1 MNRLLS
7 LALIFIVVATGC
19 SRLSEVNVMNVE
31 VRSFQLISTSKAN
44 IELECLVQNPSNKDI
59 ILVSADALLR
69 KGEINFA
76 TATLVKSDTIPPK
89 TQNLYRAVFLI
100 DIQDPLA
107 LLAMGLN
114 ISKWSYSDF
123 RIDAKAVVKAS
134 GVAKRTIKFKDV
146 LLKDLINRL

>member
-1 MNRLLS
+1 MNRLLY
-7 LALIFIVVATGC
+7 LALIFIVIATSC

-31 VRSFQLISTSKAN
+31 VRSFQLLSTSKAN
-44 IELECLVQNPSNKDI
+44 LELECLVQNPSNKD
-59 ILVSADALLR
+59 LVLESADALLK
-69 KGEINFA
+69 KGGIDFA
-76 TATLVKSDTIPPK
+76 TATLVSADTIPPK

-100 DIQDPLA
+100 DIKDPLA

-134 GVAKRTIKFKDV
+134 GGAKRTIKFKDV
-146 LLKDLINRL
+146 MLKDLINRL

>member
-7 LALIFIVVATGC
+7 LALIFIIVATSC

-31 VRSFQLISTSKAN
+31 VRSFQLLSTSKAN
-44 IELECLVQNPSNKDI
+44 LELECLVQNPSNKDL
-59 ILVSADALLR
+59 ILESADALLK
-69 KGEINFA
+69 KGGIDFA

-100 DIQDPLA
+100 DIKDPLA

-114 ISKWSYSDF
+114 LSKWSYSDF

-134 GVAKRTIKFKDV
+134 GGRKRVVKFKDIM
-146 LLKDLINRL
+146 LKDLINRI